1 MVFAFD
7 LAATKPDF
15 RFLVWKIQKGKLPET
30 IFYNGGTIN
39 ADRSVQ
45 GASLLKGM
53 KEGDPDLCATF
64 SGATGYATA
73 FEGSEL
79 LKRGEIVVIAVYG
92 GSDTEPF
99 DIKVN
104 KVNLKN

>member
-1 MVFAFD
+1 
-7 LAATKPDF
+7 
-15 RFLVWKIQKGKLPET
+15 
-30 IFYNGGTIN
+30 
-39 ADRSVQ
+39 
-45 GASLLKGM
+45 GM
-53 KEGDPDLCATF
+53 KEGDPDLCETL
-64 SGATGYATA
+64 SGANGYAKA

-104 KVNLKN
+104 VAEERTITNFNNLCFGQSYSASQI